1 MARGDTLWVRKGSKL
16 AFVEPLRTVYPNI
29 LSCSQLQRDASAAVS
44 VQELALMAVI
54 MLIFFIES
62 PTTIA

>member
-1 MARGDTLWVRKGSKL
+1 
-16 AFVEPLRTVYPNI
+16 
-29 LSCSQLQRDASAAVS
+29 LQRDASAAVS